1 MVNVMGNKGK
11 WMRNFMNVMI
21 IMVVLSMVLTMFR

>member
-11 WMRNFMNVMI
+11 WMRNFMIVMI